1 MTRAKS
7 RTIRDVLNEY
17 LLEASWWGFDKYAGT
32 LNAHTKLDNKQIFN
46 QALKEIQTLIKASKP
61 EKDRIVKSS
70 GDSRLDQMVQ
80 RKIDGYNN
88 GIDDYEAN
96 LLKILGGESE

>member
-7 RTIRDVLNEY
+7 RTIVDVLEEKFMPNTWSEDIY
-17 LLEASWWGFDKYAGT
+17 
-32 LNAHTKLDNKQIFN
+32 

-61 EKDRIVKSS
+61 KHKAESNTGCKWPNHPDNIKCLTVHVPPLRAS
-70 GDSRLDQMVQ
+70 
-80 RKIDGYNN
+80 KIPDNIAYNQA
-88 GIDDYEAN
+88 IDDYEAN